1 MVTALDE
8 IVPAGRNLDIPGVD
22 PLRYQTANEPS
33 GLAWSGELMTVSLRY
48 KLPDQDIAAEEL
60 KFPVKDTGNNFF
72 EASSDTRFAAAI
84 AGFGMLLRES
94 KYKNETTWDDVRTWA
109 LEASSEDP
117 GGYRAAFL
125 ELVDK
130 AKAISGQ

>member
-1 MVTALDE
+1 
-8 IVPAGRNLDIPGVD
+8 
-22 PLRYQTANEPS
+22 
-33 GLAWSGELMTVSLRY
+33 MTVSLRY

-72 EASSDTRFAAAI
+72 EASSDTRFAAAV
-84 AGFGMLLRES
+84 ASFGMLLRES
-94 KYKNETTWDDVRTWA
+94 KYSSDMTWDNVRTWA